1 MNETFAFL
9 KKAHLRS
16 EIRACLSLALP
27 LAAAQLAQQATS
39 FVDTVMMGLLGSEAI
54 AAGGLGGISF
64 GTLLLVC
71 SGIVSATSPLVSEA
85 HGRSESVPGAQSDR
99 LRIEQIA
106 QQGLWLALMISIPA
120 TLLLWNAN
128 IILRHLGQQE
138 STIALVVSYLRSIA
152 PGLFPALAFAVLRS
166 VVSALSRPR
175 PVMVITLCGLV
186 FNVIANYTLM
196 FGKLNLPPLGLTGIG
211 IASTLSFW
219 GVLIA
224 LLLYVRLQ
232 PDLRKYRIFPLRLRF
247 DRQILGELLR
257 IGLPIGV
264 LYGVETGLFTIT
276 AFLMGFLGTVPL
288 AAHQIALQTAAITFM
303 VPAGI
308 SYATTVRVGQLIGQA
323 NLPQARLA
331 AFINLAIGAT
341 FMGMMGIAFL
351 AFPRSIVAL
360 FLDVNNPANASV
372 VSMAIDLLR
381 VAAMFQLVDGIQVI
395 AAGALRGLQDTRTPM
410 LIGLFAY
417 WGIGLTCGY
426 TLGLRWGWGGVGL
439 WIGLAIG
446 LAVAATIF
454 TCRFTRL
461 IEARIRLS

>member
-1 MNETFAFL
+1 MNGTLTFL
-9 KKAHLRS
+9 KKAKLRS
-16 EIRACLSLALP
+16 EIRACLALALP

-71 SGIVSATSPLVSEA
+71 SGTVSATSPLVAEA
-85 HGRSESVPGAQSDR
+85 YGQSDR
-99 LRIEQIA
+99 LRIERVA
-106 QQGLWLALMISIPA
+106 QQGLWLALMIALPA
-120 TLLLWNAN
+120 TLLLWNAGA
-128 IILRHLGQQE
+128 ILTHLGQQE
-138 STIALVVSYLRSIA
+138 STIALVVQYLRAIA

-175 PVMVITLCGLV
+175 PVLIMTLCGLA
-186 FNVIANYTLM
+186 FNVVANYILM
-196 FGKLNLPPLGLTGIG
+196 FGKLGLPPLGLTGIG
-211 IASTLSFW
+211 LASALSFW

-224 LLLYVRLQ
+224 LLVYIQLQ
-232 PDLRKYRIFPLRLRF
+232 PDLRKYRIFPPRLQL
-247 DRQILGELLR
+247 DRKILQELLR

-264 LYGVETGLFTIT
+264 LYAVETGLFMIT

-288 AAHQIALQTAAITFM
+288 AAHQIALQTSAITFM

-308 SYATTVRVGQLIGQA
+308 SYATTVRVGQLLGQG
-323 NLPQARLA
+323 NSPQARLA
-331 AFINLAIGAT
+331 AFINLAIGAA
-341 FMGMMGIAFL
+341 FMGAMGLVFL
-351 AFPRSIVAL
+351 AVPRSIVAL
-360 FLDVNNPANASV
+360 YLDVNNPANAAV

-417 WGIGLTCGY
+417 WGIGLSCGY
-426 TLGLRWGWGGVGL
+426 MLGLHLGWGGVGL
-439 WIGLAIG
+439 WSGLAIG
-446 LAVAATIF
+446 LAVAAMIF
-454 TCRFTRL
+454 TWRFTRL
-461 IEARIRLS
+461 INARISLSE

>member
-9 KKAHLRS
+9 KKAQLRS
-16 EIRACLSLALP
+16 EIRACLALALP

-71 SGIVSATSPLVSEA
+71 SGSLSATSPLVSEA
-85 HGRSESVPGAQSDR
+85 YGRGDR
-99 LRIEQIA
+99 RRIEQVA
-106 QQGLWLALMISIPA
+106 QQGFWLALLIALPA
-120 TLLLWNAN
+120 TLLLWNAGA
-128 IILRHLGQQE
+128 ILTHLGQQE
-138 STIALVVSYLRSIA
+138 STIALVVNYLRAIA
-152 PGLFPALAFAVLRS
+152 PGLFPALAFAVMRN

-186 FNVIANYTLM
+186 FNVVANYSLM
-196 FGKLNLPPLGLTGIG
+196 FGKIRLGAISLPPLGLTGIG
-211 IASTLSFW
+211 LASTMSFW

-224 LLLYVRLQ
+224 LLIYIRLQ
-232 PDLRKYRIFPLRLRF
+232 SDLRQHRIFPPRPKF
-247 DRQILGELLR
+247 DRQILKELLQ
-257 IGLPIGV
+257 IGIPIGV

-308 SYATTVRVGQLIGQA
+308 SYATTVRVGQLLGQE

-341 FMGMMGIAFL
+341 FMAIMGIAFL
-351 AFPRSIVAL
+351 VFPRSIVAL
-360 FLDVNNPANASV
+360 YLDVNNLANAAV
-372 VSMAIDLLR
+372 VAMAIDLLR

-417 WGIGLTCGY
+417 WGIGLSCGY
-426 TLGLRWGWGGVGL
+426 TLGLRSGWGGVGL

-446 LAVAATIF
+446 LAVASIIF
-454 TCRFTRL
+454 TWRFTRL
-461 IEARIRLS
+461 INARIRLSA